1 MAKKLVGIMSVA
13 GEYIGS
19 GEVTSVNGKTG
30 TVVLSASDVNALPAN
45 TTIPS
50 KTSDLNNDS
59 GFITKSV
66 NDLTNYTLSSNL
78 ASVATSG
85 SYSDLSNTPTIP
97 TVPTDVSAF
106 NNDAG
111 YITAGIFSYDS
122 GTNTLTITTVNNN
135 AN

>member
-1 MAKKLVGIMSVA
+1 MAKKLVGTLSIA
-13 GEYIGS
+13 GEPIYIGEGGGVS
-19 GEVTSVNGKTG
+19 SVNGKTG
-30 TVVLSASDVNALPAN
+30 VVVLSASDVNALPAN

-85 SYSDLSNTPTIP
+85 SYNDLSNQPTIP
-97 TVPTDVSAF
+97 TVPTDVSDF

-122 GTNTLTITTVNNN
+122 ATNTLTITTE
-135 AN
+135 